1 MITRFAT
8 IDQNTLEVTKVE
20 KVLPRLVKRGDDQGK
35 KLAQKIIDNAAV
47 VSKQKTVDENE
58 TKDARPIDGKKGEKG
73 IATKNASGSDARHPS
88 AKADAKAGTKTQPAD
103 ASSTKG
109 KANAAN
115 TKPSGFF
122 SSLQSASKKPG
133 TSSKL
138 KDGKPR

>member
-1 MITRFAT
+1 M
-8 IDQNTLEVTKVE
+8 TKVE

-35 KLAQKIIDNAAV
+35 RLAQKIIDNAAV
-47 VSKQKTVDENE
+47 VSKQKTIDENE
-58 TKDARPIDGKKGEKG
+58 TKDARPIDAKKGEKG
-73 IATKNASGSDARHPS
+73 FATKNALGSDARHPS
-88 AKADAKAGTKTQPAD
+88 AKADAKAGSKTPPAD

-109 KANAAN
+109 KANTVN

-133 TSSKL
+133 TSSKI